1 MTERAA
7 RSRGTRAKG
16 CVVGAAETGSSAVL
30 VTLTSPRELL
40 ERRTVEL
47 VDAGLSSHPHHH
59 EGSWAMGRYLESPW
73 AREISIK
80 EVLELVARVRACAE
94 RRARTQLLELDKL
107 APGGVARIALRQC
120 HPVPASVEAAIA
132 DARVQTYAD
141 SVMYRRALASAAE
154 ELGWE
159 VVWYERDS
167 VARAAEA
174 VLGATPLNTCLSDLG
189 RSAGKP
195 WQALHK
201 LAATAAIAAFARPE
215 SKRAQSRC

>member
-1 MTERAA
+1 MTANTQEQRA
-7 RSRGTRAKG
+7 RT

-30 VTLTSPRELL
+30 VTLTNPRELL

-47 VDAGLSSHPHHH
+47 VEAGLSSHPHHH
-59 EGSWAMGRYLESPW
+59 EGSWAMGRYLQSPW
-73 AREISIK
+73 ARVVTLAEA
-80 EVLELVARVRACAE
+80 LELVERVRACAE

-120 HPVPASVEAAIA
+120 QPVPASVEAAIA

-167 VARAAEA
+167 VARAAES

-195 WQALHK
+195 WQALHR
-201 LAATAAIAAFARPE
+201 LAATAAIAALARPE